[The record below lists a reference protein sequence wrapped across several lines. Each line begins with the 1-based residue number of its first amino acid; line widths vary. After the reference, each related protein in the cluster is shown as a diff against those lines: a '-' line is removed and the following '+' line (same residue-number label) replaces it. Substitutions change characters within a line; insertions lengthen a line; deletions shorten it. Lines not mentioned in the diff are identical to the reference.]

1 MSSPAIVLD
10 LPYREEGQLFTQMKG
25 SCIYVRCYTYQNYKL
40 CFVKVLVSR

>member
-25 SCIYVRCYTYQNYKL
+25 SSICVVILIKIISV
-40 CFVKVLVSR
+40 VL